1 MPKTLTKP
9 STSPPGSPP
18 AAGAPWKFVPSS
30 KSRASPKLNF
40 LGLSI
45 SLRPIRLKGREQ
57 DGPARHPGSQR
68 QQIIPSGERLMRFM
82 MIVKA
87 NKDSEAGKMP
97 GEELLAAM
105 AKYNEELVNAGVL
118 VDLAGL
124 QSSAKGFRVRF
135 AGGKPSVIDG
145 PFAETRELVAGY

>member
-1 MPKTLTKP
+1 
-9 STSPPGSPP
+9 
-18 AAGAPWKFVPSS
+18 V
-30 KSRASPKLNF
+30 
-40 LGLSI
+40 
-45 SLRPIRLKGREQ
+45 
-57 DGPARHPGSQR
+57 
-68 QQIIPSGERLMRFM
+68 RFM

-97 GEELLAAM
+97 SEELLAAM

-135 AGGKPSVIDG
+135 ARGKPSVIDG
-145 PFAETRELVAGY
+145 PFAETRELVAGYWIINVKSRQEAIEWAKRVPPPHGPGEECEIEVRQFFEMEDFAPSEAVDHHKEVGKKLAAGKK

>member
-1 MPKTLTKP
+1 
-9 STSPPGSPP
+9 
-18 AAGAPWKFVPSS
+18 
-30 KSRASPKLNF
+30 
-40 LGLSI
+40 
-45 SLRPIRLKGREQ
+45 
-57 DGPARHPGSQR
+57 
-68 QQIIPSGERLMRFM
+68 M

-97 GEELLAAM
+97 SEELLAAM
-105 AKYNEELVNAGVL
+105 AKYNEELVNAGIL

-145 PFAETRELVAGY
+145 PFAETRELVAGYWIINVKSRQEAAEWAKRVPPPHGPSEECEIEVRQFFEMEDFAPSEAVDHHKEVGKKLAAGKK